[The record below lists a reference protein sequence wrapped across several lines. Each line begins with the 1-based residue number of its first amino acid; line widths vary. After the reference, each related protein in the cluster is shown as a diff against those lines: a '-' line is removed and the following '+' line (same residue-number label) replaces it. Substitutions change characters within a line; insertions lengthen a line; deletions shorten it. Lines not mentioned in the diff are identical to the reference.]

1 MATNNYPSQEMQNH
15 KINSFIPNKKKDM
28 EVTCIMSEYQAID
41 SSHPDYCMPKATPGN
56 FVYELFGEIFS
67 R

>member
-1 MATNNYPSQEMQNH
+1 
-15 KINSFIPNKKKDM
+15 M
-28 EVTCIMSEYQAID
+28 EITCIMSEYQAID
-41 SSHPDYCMPKATPGN
+41 SSRRDYCMPKATTGN

>member
-1 MATNNYPSQEMQNH
+1 MATNNYPSKEMQNH
-15 KINSFIPNKKKDM
+15 KFIHSKFKKKKEM
-28 EVTCIMSEYQAID
+28 EITCIMSEYRAID

-56 FVYELFGEIFS
+56 FVYELLGEIFS

>member
-1 MATNNYPSQEMQNH
+1 
-15 KINSFIPNKKKDM
+15 M
-28 EVTCIMSEYQAID
+28 EITCIMSEYQAID
-41 SSHPDYCMPKATPGN
+41 SSHRDYCMPKATTGN